1 MNKNLQSQ
9 ALFEFITL
17 VYEKISGTYTSSFRE
32 VLSPLQY
39 YTICVIYYYK
49 EISMTSLADSMK
61 MPKQNMTKI
70 IDKLFQMDFV
80 KRVKDSND
88 KRIIKVSL
96 SQAGI
101 NFLINHV
108 KLNSE
113 TICDSLSKTEDV
125 DIEEFF
131 NALNCINKVLSKITI
146 DEKIFD

>member
-1 MNKNLQSQ
+1 MNKNSQSQ
-9 ALFEFITL
+9 VFFEFITL

-49 EISMTSLADSMK
+49 EVSMTSLSESMK

-70 IDKLFQMDFV
+70 IDKLLQMDFV
-80 KRVKDSND
+80 KRVKDPTD

-96 SQAGI
+96 SPNGI

-108 KLNSE
+108 RLNSDLLCDTLNE
-113 TICDSLSKTEDV
+113 TENV
-125 DIEEFF
+125 DTQEFF
-131 NALNCINKVLSKITI
+131 NALRTINQVLSKIKKEHTP
-146 DEKIFD
+146 

>member
-1 MNKNLQSQ
+1 MNKNSQSQ
-9 ALFEFITL
+9 VFFEFITL

-49 EISMTSLADSMK
+49 EVSMTSLAESMK

-70 IDKLFQMDFV
+70 IDKLLQMDFV
-80 KRVKDSND
+80 KRVKDPTD

-96 SQAGI
+96 SPNGI

-108 KLNSE
+108 RLNSDLL
-113 TICDSLSKTEDV
+113 CDTLNKTENV
-125 DIEEFF
+125 DADEFF
-131 NALNCINKVLSKITI
+131 NALRTINQVLSKIKI
-146 DEKIFD
+146 D

>member
-1 MNKNLQSQ
+1 MNKNSQSQ
-9 ALFEFITL
+9 VFFEFITL

-49 EISMTSLADSMK
+49 EVSMTSLSESMK

-70 IDKLFQMDFV
+70 IDKLLQMDFV
-80 KRVKDSND
+80 KRVKDPTD

-96 SQAGI
+96 SPNGI

-108 KLNSE
+108 RLNSDLLCDTLNE
-113 TICDSLSKTEDV
+113 TENV
-125 DIEEFF
+125 DADEFF
-131 NALNCINKVLSKITI
+131 NALRTINQVLSKI
-146 DEKIFD
+146 KIE

>member
-1 MNKNLQSQ
+1 MNKNSQSQ
-9 ALFEFITL
+9 VFFEFITL

-49 EISMTSLADSMK
+49 EVSMTSLAESMK

-70 IDKLFQMDFV
+70 IDKLLQMDFV
-80 KRVKDSND
+80 KRVKDPTD

-96 SQAGI
+96 APNGI

-108 KLNSE
+108 RLNSDLL
-113 TICDSLSKTEDV
+113 CDTLNETEDV
-125 DIEEFF
+125 DADEFF
-131 NALNCINKVLSKITI
+131 NALRTINQVLSKIKI
-146 DEKIFD
+146 D

>member
-1 MNKNLQSQ
+1 MNKNSQSQ
-9 ALFEFITL
+9 VFFEFITL

-49 EISMTSLADSMK
+49 EVSMTSLAESMK

-70 IDKLFQMDFV
+70 IDKLLQMDFV
-80 KRVKDSND
+80 KRVKDPTD

-96 SQAGI
+96 SPNGI

-108 KLNSE
+108 RLNSDLLCDTLNE
-113 TICDSLSKTEDV
+113 TENV
-125 DIEEFF
+125 DADEFF
-131 NALNCINKVLSKITI
+131 NALRTINQVLSKIKI
-146 DEKIFD
+146 D